1 MKKVFFLLVLFF
13 AIQIGSAQ
21 TSERFINDNSYGYSD
36 IDVKPEF
43 PGGIEKFYQFIG
55 ENYKT
60 PTAVDFSGGKV
71 YVTFIIE
78 KDGSVSDIK
87 VLRDV
92 GFGTGKEA
100 IRVLELC
107 PKWSPG
113 RQNGKNVRCS
123 YSLPISLQA
132 NVFKASEVDKKPEFI
147 GGMQNFYEFV
157 SRHYKMPEVEGLKGN
172 VYITLIVEKDGSL
185 TGIKVLKDIGYGTG
199 EEALRVLKKCPNW
212 VPAQHKGQKVRCSYS
227 LPITLQSN

>member
-1 MKKVFFLLVLFF
+1 M
-13 AIQIGSAQ
+13 
-21 TSERFINDNSYGYSD
+21 
-36 IDVKPEF
+36 
-43 PGGIEKFYQFIG
+43 
-55 ENYKT
+55 
-60 PTAVDFSGGKV
+60 GGKV

-78 KDGSVSDIK
+78 KDGSISDVK

-107 PKWSPG
+107 PKWTPG

-132 NVFKASEVDKKPEFI
+132 NIFKASEVDKKPEFE

-157 SRHYKMPEVEGLKGN
+157 RKNYKMPEIEGLKGT

-185 TGIKVLKDIGYGTG
+185 SKVKILRDIGYGIG
-199 EEALRVLKKCPNW
+199 EEALRILKICPNW

-227 LPITLQSN
+227 LSMTLQSS